1 MIAMKQFFWTNTE
14 NFLLLNVGHTT
25 SPVRVPRR
33 TETARGF
40 WCMHKQTNSI
50 YFFFFFIK
58 TVYETQIKQTR
69 ILSKFLISLSKMH
82 TPPNKKKIIKF
93 TRISRTV
100 WTFAKKK
107 QISQNTENF
116 HPCNTIYIKNV
127 TNSPNK

>member
-25 SPVRVPRR
+25 SPVRVAKR

-50 YFFFFFIK
+50 YFFYFFFIK

-82 TPPNKKKIIKF
+82 TPPYKKK
-93 TRISRTV
+93 SSNLHGSQELSGPLP
-100 WTFAKKK
+100 KK
-107 QISQNTENF
+107 
-116 HPCNTIYIKNV
+116 
-127 TNSPNK
+127 TNQSKY